1 MILRGFLKKLLK
13 TGQDEGI
20 VVKDLGSKWEPSDR
34 SGKWL
39 KLKPDYIRAGSDLDV
54 LIIGLLTKKF
64 IKLIK
69 EASDGTLDL
78 DYMDVSGVTNIGPN
92 TIDIDNDIEIDDD
105 PILGNNE
112 EDEPKKT
119 REKAKNSS
127 FVWDHFTRL
136 PKKVPPPGYKQKAT
150 CNYCGTEFGCNSDHN
165 GTLSMRTHLIIR
177 YVPTRWNSTFF
188 MLERAVIYQKAFE
201 RLEKEDSLN
210 VVIGVREDVI
220 GVVDNDNAIENVLE
234 GEIIGR
240 SERGREKGSRRG
252 KELGTPTSE
261 DWNVVQ
267 MYVEVLRTF
276 YIVTERLSG
285 SLYVTCNTFYKE
297 VTTVKNAIGKL
308 ELNDDPK
315 LLLLAKGMHLK
326 FDKY

>member
-78 DYMDVSGVTNIGPN
+78 DYVSEFEGFCC
-92 TIDIDNDIEIDDD
+92 
-105 PILGNNE
+105 IL
-112 EDEPKKT
+112 T
-119 REKAKNSS
+119 RHAKGKGK
-127 FVWDHFTRL
+127 D
-136 PKKVPPPGYKQKAT
+136 
-150 CNYCGTEFGCNSDHN
+150 
-165 GTLSMRTHLIIR
+165 
-177 YVPTRWNSTFF
+177 VPTRWNSTFF